1 MALTVDS
8 KIKELAKNEQAN
20 ELCEE
25 YGFFFGDKRAKMT
38 FGMTLRA
45 LAAFPQTGC
54 TPEKLEELNQKLIEL
69 NLE

>member
-8 KIKELAKNEQAN
+8 KIKDLAKNEQAN
-20 ELCEE
+20 EICEK
-25 YGFFFGDKRAKMT
+25 YGFDFSDKRSKMT
-38 FGMTLRA
+38 YGMTLRA

-54 TPEKLEELNQKLIEL
+54 TPKKLAALNEELTAA